1 MKVLSMDVIKLLA
14 SLLVSFQ
21 TIRSILF
28 VMKMPY
34 TLPWTILVIAT
45 QHSWGGVCLYWS
57 DGNI

>member
-45 QHSWGGVCLYWS
+45 QHSWGGVCLY
-57 DGNI
+57 